1 MKTATN
7 IKFTTN
13 FVVMPSHCNYMY
25 PMIFGGHFFSEMD
38 LCAASCVSRLLHDS
52 ECDSAVTH
60 KYSGIF
66 HAPAE
71 CGDLIFLE
79 AEVLELRTKSVRMKI
94 TGFREKR
101 ATKGK
106 DLVAEAEFVF
116 VTKKD
121 GKFHPH
127 GLTL

>member
-1 MKTATN
+1 
-7 IKFTTN
+7 
-13 FVVMPSHCNYMY
+13 
-25 PMIFGGHFFSEMD
+25 
-38 LCAASCVSRLLHDS
+38 
-52 ECDSAVTH
+52 
-60 KYSGIF
+60 
-66 HAPAE
+66 
-71 CGDLIFLE
+71 
-79 AEVLELRTKSVRMKI
+79 MKI

-127 GLTL
+127 GLML